1 MSTTKWENYN
11 VEIQNN
17 IQTAGSLEATKT
29 ERQRQLLK
37 EKKQC
42 NKELNELLKQINKSD
57 NKYLGSAK
65 QLINNW
71 KENKQE
77 REKIACI
84 NTLLDYLN
92 EEQSKLNKNDIVDTA
107 YINRINLSKNQLIRE
122 LNNTDL

>member
-1 MSTTKWENYN
+1 MPTTDSDHIN
-11 VEIQNN
+11 VEIHNN
-17 IQTAGSLEATKT
+17 IQTAGSLEAKKT
-29 ERQRQLLK
+29 EQQRQLLK

-42 NKELNELLKQINKSD
+42 NKELNKLYKQINKSD

-71 KENKQE
+71 KENRQDK
-77 REKIACI
+77 EKLACI

-92 EEQSKLNKNDIVDTA
+92 KEQLKLNKNNIVDKA

-122 LNNTDL
+122 LKDTDL

>member
-1 MSTTKWENYN
+1 MSTTKLENYN
-11 VEIQNN
+11 VEIQNK

-29 ERQRQLLK
+29 ERQRKLLK